1 MSVVVEVE
9 EFLSMDRD
17 LILIKVIFEA
27 EWVAG
32 FSGIERLLR
41 NHKIG
46 RETAQL
52 INHN

>member
-1 MSVVVEVE
+1 MVEVE

-17 LILIKVIFEA
+17 LILILVIFEA

-41 NHKIG
+41 NQNRKGDI
-46 RETAQL
+46 
-52 INHN
+52 INNQP